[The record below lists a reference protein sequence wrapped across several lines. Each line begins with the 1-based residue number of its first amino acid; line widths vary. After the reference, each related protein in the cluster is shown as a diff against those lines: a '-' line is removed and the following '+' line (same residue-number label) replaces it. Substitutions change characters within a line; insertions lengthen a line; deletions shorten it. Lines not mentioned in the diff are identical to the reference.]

1 MTPEAILT
9 VCLLEVAHSTRDP
22 IIRRMES
29 LIARG
34 LRAQWKAFRDEALPR
49 LQVLYEAD
57 ENEIA
62 IQNVLSGLRALSDS
76 ISLEAYGALLGK
88 ALLAGANQSGTLTGH
103 VYTRWPY
110 QLQGWFWDH
119 GLSKIGRDMD
129 DYTRERLKVVIAR
142 GLEQKLSYKQIAWEI
157 RNTGLFSR
165 KRAELIAVTEIGNA
179 YSQGTLQGA
188 RDIAATG
195 ETVEKSWLPDSDPCP
210 TCEANAAQGWIG
222 VDESFSGGVSAPLQH
237 PRCLC
242 ALLTRVVGVRQ
253 TAA

>member
-1 MTPEAILT
+1 MIRELLT
-9 VCLLEVAHSTRDP
+9 ARLLEVAHATRDP

-29 LIARG
+29 LITRG
-34 LRAQWKAFRDEALPR
+34 LRSQWKAFRDEALLR

-76 ISLEAYGALLGK
+76 IPLEAYGALLGK

-119 GLSKIGRDMD
+119 GLSKIGRDVD

-142 GLEQKLSYKQIAWEI
+142 GLEQKLSYKQIAREI

-188 RDIAATG
+188 RDVAATG
-195 ETVEKSWLPDSDPCP
+195 ETVEKSWLTHDPCP
-210 TCEANAAQGWIG
+210 ICLANEEQGWIG
-222 VDESFSGGVSAPLQH
+222 IEDSFSSGDQAPSAH
-237 PRCLC
+237 PHCRCS
-242 ALLTRVVGVRQ
+242 LLTRVVGARQ
-253 TAA
+253 TVAA